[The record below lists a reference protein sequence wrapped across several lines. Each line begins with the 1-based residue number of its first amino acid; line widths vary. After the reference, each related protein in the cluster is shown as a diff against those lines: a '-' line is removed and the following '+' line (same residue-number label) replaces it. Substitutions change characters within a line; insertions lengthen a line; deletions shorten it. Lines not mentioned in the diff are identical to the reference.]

1 MAHTLSDGRTVAVAH
16 DYLTQRGGAER
27 VVLSLAKAFPGAP
40 VHTTL
45 HEPEATYPE
54 LGALDVRASSLNRFG
69 PARRSYRAAL
79 PLLPFAASSV
89 RPTEDVVVAS
99 TSGWAHGFRAEG
111 DVVAYCHAPAR
122 WLYQTEAYLG
132 GPMRSS
138 AKGLALAMM
147 KPSLLAWDRRAA
159 QRPVKYLCNSRVVRD
174 RIGEAYGIEAEVVP
188 PPHAMDFDA
197 PRESVPALEDW
208 AGEGYLLVV
217 SRLLPYKNVDVVIEA
232 VRGTDE
238 RLVVVGTGPE
248 KARLEAIAPPNV
260 RMVEGLTE
268 SQLRWVYAQARFL
281 LAPSLE
287 DYGLTPLEA
296 AAFGVPTV
304 SLGAGGYLDTVVDG
318 LTGLYVEAPTASA
331 FRSGIAEAARRS
343 WDTEVVLKHADEF
356 GEERFGRRIRDAVSA
371 LRPSA
376 PRALPTRR
384 QVVLSGTSPAPAW
397 AASVASRLAVAPATV
412 TD

>member
-1 MAHTLSDGRTVAVAH
+1 MAHTLSDGRTVAIAH

-45 HEPEATYPE
+45 HEPDATYPE
-54 LGALDVRASSLNRFG
+54 VGALDVRASSFNRIG
-69 PARRSYRAAL
+69 PVRRSYRSAL

-122 WLYQTEAYLG
+122 WLYQSENYLG
-132 GPMRSS
+132 GPMHRSP
-138 AKGLALAMM
+138 KGMALALL

-159 QRPVKYLCNSRVVRD
+159 QRPAAYLCNSRVVRE
-174 RIGEAYGIEAEVVP
+174 RIAEAYGIDALVVP
-188 PPHAMDFDA
+188 PPHAMDFEA
-197 PRESVPALEDW
+197 PRESVPVLEDW

-217 SRLLPYKNVDVVIEA
+217 SRLLPYKNVDVLVEA

-248 KARLEAIAPPNV
+248 KARLQAIAPPNV
-260 RMVEGLTE
+260 RMVEGLSE
-268 SQLRWVYAQARFL
+268 AQLRWVYAQARLL

-304 SLGAGGYLDTVVDG
+304 SLGEGGYLDTVVDG
-318 LTGLYVEAPTASA
+318 LTGMYVEGPTAGA
-331 FRSGIAEAARRS
+331 FRAGIAEAGRRS

-356 GEERFGRRIRDAVSA
+356 GEARFGERMRDVVTA
-371 LRPSA
+371 LRPGS
-376 PRALPTRR
+376 RR
-384 QVVLSGTSPAPAW
+384 QVPARVPAPTRAPALPW
-397 AASVASRLAVAPATV
+397 SSPVAARLA
-412 TD
+412 D

>member
-1 MAHTLSDGRTVAVAH
+1 MPDGRTVAVAH

-45 HEPEATYPE
+45 HEPDATYPE
-54 LGALDVRASSLNRFG
+54 LAALEVRASSLNRFA
-69 PARRSYRAAL
+69 PARRSYRSAL

-122 WLYQTEAYLG
+122 WLYQSEAYLG
-132 GPMRSS
+132 GSLRSS
-138 AKGLALAMM
+138 AKGLALAAL

-159 QRPVKYLCNSRVVRD
+159 ARPAKYLCNSRVVRD

-188 PPHAMDFDA
+188 PPHSMDVHA
-197 PRESVPALEDW
+197 PRESVPELEDW

-217 SRLLPYKNVDVVIEA
+217 SRLLPYKNVDVLVEA

-248 KARLEAIAPPNV
+248 KARLQAIAPQNV
-260 RMVEGLTE
+260 KMVEGLSE
-268 SQLRWVYAQARFL
+268 AQLRWVYAQARLL

-318 LTGLYVEAPTASA
+318 LTGLFVEAPEVGA
-331 FRSGIAEAARRS
+331 FRAGIAEATGRS
-343 WDTEVVLKHADEF
+343 WDTAAVLAQADAF
-356 GEERFGRRIRDAVSA
+356 GEERFGERIREAVSS
-371 LRPSA
+371 LRP
-376 PRALPTRR
+376 R
-384 QVVLSGTSPAPAW
+384 QVRTAPARPRVVLGARTPAPAW
-397 AASVASRLAVAPATV
+397 AARVASGLAIAPATV